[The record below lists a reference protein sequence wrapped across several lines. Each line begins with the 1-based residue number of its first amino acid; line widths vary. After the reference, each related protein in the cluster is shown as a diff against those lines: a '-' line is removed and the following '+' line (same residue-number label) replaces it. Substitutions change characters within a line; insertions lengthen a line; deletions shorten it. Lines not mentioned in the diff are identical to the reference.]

1 MIRLWKPRPIVS
13 STVSIGTP
21 GASSKNSSGNCSSHL
36 AFTAAENSVSLSVKW
51 LYTVSLDTPASAAMA
66 SMLLPS

>member
-1 MIRLWKPRPIVS
+1 ML
-13 STVSIGTP
+13 
-21 GASSKNSSGNCSSHL
+21 ASADNSNSNSGSCSAHL
-36 AFTAAENSVSLSVKW
+36 AFTAAENNVSLSVKW